1 MLRKEIIASDV
12 TRQEGEGG
20 GNEEYRIIIAY
31 TFELESIFFSKEV
44 WFIASVIPPFAS
56 SVRGLSR

>member
-1 MLRKEIIASDV
+1 MLRKEIIAGDV
-12 TRQEGEGG
+12 TRQEGGGG
-20 GNEEYRIIIAY
+20 GNEEYRIIAY